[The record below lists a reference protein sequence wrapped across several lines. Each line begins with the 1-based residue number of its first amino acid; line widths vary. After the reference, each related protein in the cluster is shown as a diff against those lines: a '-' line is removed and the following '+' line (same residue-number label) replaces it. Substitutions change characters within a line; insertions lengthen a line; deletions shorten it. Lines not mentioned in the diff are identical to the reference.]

1 MKQLPFNILISALL
15 LMLVF
20 LIASTEMSYADAS
33 TTPQMPGLAID
44 GMSDGRLQLHGSGF
58 RPGALVNLELKQR
71 TGQVSTGVNVWVDA
85 KGSFVAEFNM
95 TPVAE
100 QVASLEGG
108 SAFSWDDWIV
118 VATASTGSIS
128 VPLKAGNL
136 PNQEP

>member
-15 LMLVF
+15 LILVY
-20 LIASTEMSYADAS
+20 LIANSGMSYADAS
-33 TTPQMPGLAID
+33 TAPQMPGLTID
-44 GMSDGRLQLHGSGF
+44 GMNDGRLRLHGSGF

-85 KGSFVAEFNM
+85 KGSFAAEFNM

-108 SAFSWDDWIV
+108 NAFNWDDWIV
-118 VATASTGSIS
+118 VATASTGTLSI
-128 VPLKAGNL
+128 PLKASNV
-136 PNQEP
+136 PSQ